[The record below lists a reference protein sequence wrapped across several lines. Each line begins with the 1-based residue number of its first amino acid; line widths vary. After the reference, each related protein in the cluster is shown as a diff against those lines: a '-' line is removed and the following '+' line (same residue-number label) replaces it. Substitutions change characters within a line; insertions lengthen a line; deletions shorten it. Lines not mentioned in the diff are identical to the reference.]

1 MIDGST
7 RPCKVMLLYAITQ
20 KKGFKKNVL
29 ILFYFN
35 LVTIFIYLL
44 SFFNVLEI
52 WEVKDQ
58 NIHNNKELEK

>member
-1 MIDGST
+1 
-7 RPCKVMLLYAITQ
+7 MLLYAITQ

-58 NIHNNKELEK
+58 NIHNNKELEKWKLP